1 MRDKSTGIDTSV
13 YGWWILALTSLLMF
27 GNYYVYDSIG
37 PVAAQ
42 LESELGFSDSQIG
55 SLNAIY
61 SLPNIFLVLVGGV
74 ICDRFGASRVALW
87 TTALCL
93 AGAVLT
99 AWSGDFITMAAG
111 RFLFGTGAETMLVA
125 VTVSLG
131 IWFARGGVAFA
142 FALRLSIARAG
153 SYVADLSPVWA
164 GPVYDKGWQAPL
176 MLAVGFAVLSMLT
189 AIAYRWIDLN
199 NTPPTPLVPMQSESD
214 KIRWRDLLSFN
225 RSFWYILALCVL
237 FYSSIVPY
245 RSTFAIKY
253 FQHAHDMSLES
264 AAIINSYVY
273 LAAVLATPLF
283 GWIADRYGH
292 RALSMVFGSLL
303 LPLAFLLA
311 VMGGEAIWATT
322 IVLGIAYAL
331 IPAVLWPSVI
341 KLVEADRWGT
351 AFGFMFMLQNIG
363 LTVCNLVAG
372 WLNDIYG
379 AGPDNPA
386 GYGPMIT
393 FFIVLSL
400 GGLLFSIALWRRE
413 LGPHSHGLELPGAA
427 RPQRAG
433 PDPT

>member
-1 MRDKSTGIDTSV
+1 MRDKSLSINTSV
-13 YGWWILALTSLLMF
+13 YGWWILALTSLLML

-37 PVAAQ
+37 PIAAQ
-42 LESELGFSDSQIG
+42 LENELGFTDSQIG

-74 ICDRFGASRVALW
+74 IVDRFGASRVALW

-93 AGAVLT
+93 AGAMLT
-99 AWSGDFITMAAG
+99 AWRGDFITMAAG

-142 FALRLSIARAG
+142 FALSLSIARGG
-153 SYVADLSPVWA
+153 SWLADLSPVWA
-164 GPVYDKGWQAPL
+164 SPVYDQGWQAPL

-189 AIAYRWIDLN
+189 AIAYRWIDQN
-199 NTPPTPLVPMQSESD
+199 KTPPPPLIPMKAEPE
-214 KIRWRDLLSFN
+214 KISWRDLLSFGT
-225 RSFWYILALCVL
+225 SFWYILALCVL
-237 FYSSIVPY
+237 FYSAIVPY

-264 AAIINSYVY
+264 AAVINSYVY
-273 LAAVLATPLF
+273 LAAIFATPLF

-303 LPLAFLLA
+303 LPLAFVLA
-311 VMGGEAIWATT
+311 LMGGEAIWATT
-322 IVLGIAYAL
+322 VVLGIAYAL
-331 IPAVLWPSVI
+331 VPAVLWPSVI
-341 KLVEADRWGT
+341 KLVEANRLGT
-351 AFGFMFMLQNIG
+351 AYGLLFMLQNVG

-372 WLNDIYG
+372 WLNDLNG

-386 GYGPMIT
+386 GYAPMII
-393 FFIVLSL
+393 FFIALSL
-400 GGLLFSIALWRRE
+400 GGVAFSIALWRRE
-413 LGPHSHGLELPGAA
+413 LGPHSHGLELRGAA
-427 RPQRAG
+427 RPQQPG
-433 PDPT
+433 PDPA